1 MPALAAFVANGHFGY
16 ILPEIDP
23 VDDLASIVD
32 GSRTPAAVG
41 WRHWCSQNTH
51 HLATMQ
57 ISVYDTYVQR
67 PDGLRMHFDIL
78 VPSTLIDH
86 EQVLQYGRRYL
97 AAKGLAA
104 SDLKAEKCSFCHMQS
119 ASPAVEAEIASIWF
133 AILELENCG

>member
-1 MPALAAFVANGHFGY
+1 
-16 ILPEIDP
+16 
-23 VDDLASIVD
+23 
-32 GSRTPAAVG
+32 
-41 WRHWCSQNTH
+41 
-51 HLATMQ
+51 MQ

-78 VPSTLIDH
+78 VPAAISDH

-119 ASPAVEAEIASIWF
+119 ASPAVEAEIASIGF
-133 AILELENCG
+133 AILEMEHCG